1 MIYKQIEIPI
11 HILNS
16 IKNMQK
22 YAKNQV
28 AVKFPDYDLESFSLN
43 NNVLHLNLE
52 TKKVSNRPKSYDK
65 TKPSRVV
72 ETVFIPVEAKI
83 QMADLLNYTANS
95 FGVEYAKLKTKTRI
109 PAYVNARRFFFYCCI
124 NYFKLDNSVSG
135 AFVNKD
141 KNTVRLGLDNI
152 SKNDIKIYDM
162 KFKEYKQPKTD
173 TEILDFLKIDRAKI
187 IKKMLKND
195 NGKSRN

>member
-95 FGVEYAKLKTKTRI
+95 FGVEYTKLKTKTTPI
-109 PAYVNARRFFFYCCI
+109 TISPTIATI
-124 NYFKLDNSVSG
+124 HLH
-135 AFVNKD
+135 
-141 KNTVRLGLDNI
+141 LGMSSTNI
-152 SKNDIKIYDM
+152 S
-162 KFKEYKQPKTD
+162 YKLCSEP
-173 TEILDFLKIDRAKI
+173 
-187 IKKMLKND
+187 
-195 NGKSRN
+195 